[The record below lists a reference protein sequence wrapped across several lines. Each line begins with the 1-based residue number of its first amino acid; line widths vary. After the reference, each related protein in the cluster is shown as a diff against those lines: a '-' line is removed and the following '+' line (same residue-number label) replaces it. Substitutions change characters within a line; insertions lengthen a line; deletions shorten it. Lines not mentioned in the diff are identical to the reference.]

1 MGTRFQRHL
10 VVVMVL
16 SACCAGCGSPPL
28 FQVETVIQSDGGCQ
42 RTIWQPKGE
51 MLPKDALEP
60 AWNARWSS
68 VGPVDVP
75 PAFAKQY
82 PSHGDHQYFMAKGS
96 FSSPTDIPPHFRHT
110 LESCPEVGA
119 SELTRSYDRAD
130 YGLVVEH
137 RWREKLSNIVALT
150 GFLKARDEFLDLAMP
165 LAEKAI
171 NQIYGGKYNVHN
183 LVTEVRSQGRRF
195 LEQVALVFYDN
206 LSRNLPEAEQYSRL
220 AAAVKPFGI
229 DLFDAKG
236 DLVDSEEGGKRFQRF
251 LRDLISRGVRHRDGG
266 ALTEAELQS
275 IVDSSSAPPYST
287 AWESFAKEHK
297 TQFET
302 QLLPRLIRMTGLYH
316 LPLVFLFRGGPQF
329 AFSLRLPGEL
339 VETNGI
345 IDGRGTTSWR
355 VDEERLFPAGFEMKA
370 RSLDWRPD
378 AQQKILGRVV
388 IADRASTEAYIEIV
402 KDCPPLLDAVR
413 TAVKTSDVKSLREF
427 QPRTQGE
434 RMQFT
439 KLRELWGL

>member
-1 MGTRFQRHL
+1 MGTRIQRHL

-28 FQVETVIQSDGGCQ
+28 FQVETQIQPDGSCQ

-68 VGPVDVP
+68 VEPVDVP

-96 FSSPTDIPPHFRHT
+96 FSSPREIPQHYRYT
-110 LESCPEVGA
+110 LEKSPEIGA

-137 RWREKLSNIVALT
+137 RWREKLTNIVTLS

-171 NQIYGGKYNVHN
+171 EQVYGGKYDVKR
-183 LVTEVRSQGRRF
+183 LVLEVRSQGRQF
-195 LEQVALVFYDN
+195 LEQAAIVVYDN
-206 LSRNLPEAEQYSRL
+206 LSRNLPDAEQYSRL
-220 AAAVKPFGI
+220 AAVAKPFGL

-236 DLVDSEEGGKRFQRF
+236 GLVESDEGGKRFQSF
-251 LRDLISRGVRHRDGG
+251 LRGLIRRSVRHRDGG
-266 ALTEAELQS
+266 ALTAAEIQS
-275 IVDSSSAPPYST
+275 IIASNTPPYST

-297 TQFET
+297 TELET
-302 QLLPRLIRMTGLYH
+302 QVLPRVVRMTGFYH
-316 LPLVFLFRGGPQF
+316 LPLVFMFRGGPQF

-339 VETNGI
+339 TETNGTI
-345 IDGRGTTSWR
+345 EGRSTTSWR
-355 VDEERLFPAGFEMKA
+355 FGEERLFPDGFEMKA
-370 RSLDWRPD
+370 RSLDRRPE
-378 AQQKILGRVV
+378 AQRKMLGRVV
-388 IADRASTEAYIEIV
+388 LADRALAETFIEIV

-413 TAVKTSDVKSLREF
+413 AAGKAGEAGPIREF
-427 QPRTQGE
+427 QPRTEGE
-434 RMQFT
+434 RVQLT
-439 KLRELWGL
+439 KLRELLGL